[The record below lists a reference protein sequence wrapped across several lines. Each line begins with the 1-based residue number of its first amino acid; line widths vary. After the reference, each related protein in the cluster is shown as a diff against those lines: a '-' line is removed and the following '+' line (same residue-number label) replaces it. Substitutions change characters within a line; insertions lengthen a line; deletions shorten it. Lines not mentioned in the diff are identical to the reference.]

1 MRHIPNYTDLL
12 GKRFEYGGR
21 GPDAFDCYGLAVE
34 LYRRAG
40 LALPDYASSADNEFQ
55 ANGFADGAHRYFDRV
70 VMPQELDIILFQIL
84 PRFVTHCGVYV
95 GHGRF
100 VHITSKISVACEAL
114 SSPIWQ
120 DKQRGFYRFRGLP
133 V

>member
-1 MRHIPNYTDLL
+1 MRHVPNYIDLL

-40 LALPDYASSADNEFQ
+40 LALPDYRSSDDNEYQ
-55 ANGFADGAHRYFDRV
+55 ANGFADGAHMYFDRV
-70 VMPQELDIILFQIL
+70 AQPQELDIILFQIL

-95 GHGRF
+95 GNGRF
-100 VHITSKISVACEAL
+100 VHITSKTSVAAEEL
-114 SSPIWQ
+114 SGPIWME
-120 DKQRGFYRFRGLP
+120 KQRGIYRFRGLP
-133 V
+133 A